1 MTFETFRALPFFSTF
16 PEAILRHLYDLME
29 KKEYPEGFTVTREGD
44 KGDSFFVVV
53 SGELEVRKV
62 INRETGEYKTLARI
76 GEKEIFGEMA
86 VFDQTPRSADVV
98 SLTDVTLWRI
108 TVPYLKG
115 LLQSDP
121 AKGADFLMAMI
132 TLLISR
138 LRSTSKTATVL
149 AEAGQIVSKSPDLP
163 TLTRALFELIV
174 REIEGSDAAVF
185 ALYNWFNN
193 EFNVVESTENES
205 ARTFPAVFDP
215 SDPFVFRLTKSAEPI
230 LISGGLGYT
239 GTISSL
245 GTEGIFAEASSI
257 LAAPFWYGSNLFG
270 FIVLANFL
278 QKGAFTR
285 EHLVLLQGICNMVAP
300 AMETF
305 RYRSD
310 EDARNR
316 LLKAKGFAA

>member
-316 LLKAKGFAA
+316 LLKAKGFAV